1 MPELNDKNSNYNDT
15 ANAVPADNE
24 KISDADSSENNGF
37 LSADAF
43 LLTATAIAAIAGF
56 LYGYDTGIISGA
68 LLQITRDFS
77 LSSHEQELVTSAILV
92 GAVVGALSC
101 GKLSGVLGRR
111 YTVMIVAAI
120 FALGVIGSGLSPDA
134 LSLGLARLVL
144 GFAVGGAS
152 QIVPV
157 YIAELAPPE
166 KRGRLVTFFNIS
178 IGIGILT
185 AALVGT
191 FLQDIWTWRVMFSV
205 AAIPAVVLLFG
216 MLPLPESPRWL
227 VGKKRLKEAHI
238 ALDTVRETGHEV
250 RREIKAIQRV
260 HEKAERKSTGS
271 WKDLKQPWLR
281 PALVVGLG
289 IAAFTQLSGIEMM
302 IYYTPTFLTDAG
314 FSRDTALHSALGV
327 AVIYLLLTITGKL
340 LVDHI
345 GRRRLTLIMMP
356 GAVISLLLLG
366 LMFRLDASGG
376 QHGWLIVACL
386 FAFMVFNSGGIQ
398 VIGWLIGSEVYPL
411 GVREKASSLHAA
423 TLWGSNLLLTATA
436 LSMVNLLGIGGA
448 MWFYALLNLLGFL
461 FIFFMMPETRGRSLE
476 EIETSLKEGNFYP
489 RRRHAQ
495 RSLTSGGND

>member
-1 MPELNDKNSNYNDT
+1 MSVLDEDDKKNSEL
-15 ANAVPADNE
+15 PLSSMADNE
-24 KISDADSSENNGF
+24 KLSGADDSQNSSF

-68 LLQITRDFS
+68 LLQITHDFA
-77 LSSHEQELVTSAILV
+77 LSFHAQELVTSAILV

-101 GKLSGVLGRR
+101 GKLSSVLGRR

-120 FALGVIGSGLSPDA
+120 FAVGVIASGLSPNA
-134 LSLGLARLVL
+134 LALGGARLVL

-191 FLQDIWTWRVMFSV
+191 FLQDIWSWRVMFAV
-205 AAIPAVVLLFG
+205 AAIPAVVLLVG

-227 VGKKRLKEAHI
+227 VGKKRLKEAHL
-238 ALDTVRETGHEV
+238 ALDAVRETTHEV

-260 HEKAERKSTGS
+260 HEKARRKSSGS
-271 WKDLKQPWLR
+271 WRDLAQPWLR

-327 AVIYLLLTITGKL
+327 AAIYLVLTIIGKL
-340 LVDHI
+340 LVDRI
-345 GRRRLTLIMMP
+345 GRRKLTLYMIP
-356 GAVISLLLLG
+356 GAVLSLVLLG
-366 LMFRLDASGG
+366 LMFRLDAQGG

-423 TLWGSNLLLTATA
+423 MLWGSNLLLTATA

-448 MWFYALLNLLGFL
+448 MWFYALLNLLGFV
-461 FIFFMMPETRGRSLE
+461 FIYFMLPETKGRSLE
-476 EIETSLKEGNFYP
+476 EIETSLKEGRFYP
-489 RRRHAQ
+489 HARQ
-495 RSLTSGGND
+495 NKNAVSRQ